1 MILRPLARIIFRVRR
16 TLTALTPLGAT
27 SAMYLAWDKWPSPY
41 QEIALVV
48 VPATLFVVYHFDKR
62 YSIPME
68 AELSLRD
75 NPEWIKLSRKI
86 DILLNRT
93 IKERNK

>member
-1 MILRPLARIIFRVRR
+1 M
-16 TLTALTPLGAT
+16 
-27 SAMYLAWDKWPSPY
+27 
-41 QEIALVV
+41 V